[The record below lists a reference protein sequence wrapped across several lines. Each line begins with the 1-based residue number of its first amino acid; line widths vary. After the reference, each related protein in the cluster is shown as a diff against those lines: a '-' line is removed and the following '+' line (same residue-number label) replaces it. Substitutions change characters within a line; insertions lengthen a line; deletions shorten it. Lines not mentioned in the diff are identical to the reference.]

1 MSNGQGC
8 TCNAW
13 SANECACGADW
24 TPQEVYDLRA
34 ENNRLKAELK
44 SIDGA
49 LDDPRANLTLTTA
62 EIIWGIKA
70 ELAEAKK
77 DAEMFSFVKSRAYVG
92 ISHNKEC
99 LWVLRGIYEVTYDPV
114 KIHGFDA
121 AILSAMKGK

>member
-13 SANECACGADW
+13 SENECACGADW

-62 EIIWGIKA
+62 EIIQEIKA

-121 AILSAMKGK
+121 AILSAMKEK

>member
-13 SANECACGADW
+13 SENECACGADW

-34 ENNRLKAELK
+34 ENDRLKAELK

-62 EIIWGIKA
+62 EIIWEMKA

-77 DAEMFSFVKSRAYVG
+77 DAERYRYFCEHLDDTDQTNPLHILMAAIGSRAPT
-92 ISHNKEC
+92 KQE
-99 LWVLRGIYEVTYDPV
+99 L
-114 KIHGFDA
+114 DA
-121 AILSAMKGK
+121 AIDDVIDAMKGK

>member
-13 SANECACGADW
+13 VANECACGADW

-62 EIIWGIKA
+62 EIIWEMKA

-77 DAEMFSFVKSRAYVG
+77 DAERYRWLRDSSVGPSQIWELLSDDCNPPIMTLKSM
-92 ISHNKEC
+92 HE
-99 LWVLRGIYEVTYDPV
+99 L
-114 KIHGFDA
+114 DA
-121 AILSAMKGK
+121 AIDEATKGK